1 MDERFQFWKNPAS
14 WPDDAYGLVFLARAI
29 QRIGKAT
36 FAGEWTDTEPF
47 TPPPIETLQSMIAKG
62 MPAAAALAAYRKE
75 LSVLIASND
84 PSKLLWKVETY
95 RVRPSLQPLRT
106 ARDNPRSTAPSDD
119 GVRTR
124 QVLSDEA
131 VKYGEGLIAEENRKR
146 NEAKAR
152 WARVLGLVKDALRDG
167 KLGYVTLPTHGG
179 AFSSPRPK
187 EWWNV
192 ANIENR
198 LTICRMNPAAPY
210 GSGFAGN
217 GYEHI
222 FVDGADLERLLP
234 QPQKPKTSADVKD
247 IYARAG
253 RLYDRL
259 EREGNGHVGRE
270 NFDKACWVN
279 EKIRTTHSR
288 PVYTLKLDGEFE
300 EFYRNL

>member
-1 MDERFQFWKNPAS
+1 MNDRFQFWANPAS
-14 WPDDAYGLVFLARAI
+14 WPDDAYGFVFLARAI
-29 QRIGKAT
+29 DRIGKAT
-36 FAGEWTDTEPF
+36 FAGEWTGTEPVAR
-47 TPPPIETLQSMIAKG
+47 PPIQPPNGREFNSLSRLTAAKEDFQREI
-62 MPAAAALAAYRKE
+62 AALIWAANPKKLE
-75 LSVLIASND
+75 WETETVKVAGSLSGGGG
-84 PSKLLWKVETY
+84 
-95 RVRPSLQPLRT
+95 
-106 ARDNPRSTAPSDD
+106 RSHQL
-119 GVRTR
+119 
-124 QVLSDEA
+124 QVLAKDAMSFG
-131 VKYGEGLIAEENRKR
+131 VGLVLEENKKR
-146 NEAKAR
+146 VEAGER
-152 WARVLGLVKDALRDG
+152 WSRILTTLKDALRDG
-167 KLGYVTLPTHGG
+167 RLEFVTLPTRGG
-179 AFSSPRPK
+179 AFSASHPK

-192 ANIENR
+192 PDIANR
-198 LTICRMNPAAPY
+198 VAICRMNPAVPFCP
-210 GSGFAGN
+210 GFDGN

-222 FVDGADLERLLP
+222 FVKEADLERLLP